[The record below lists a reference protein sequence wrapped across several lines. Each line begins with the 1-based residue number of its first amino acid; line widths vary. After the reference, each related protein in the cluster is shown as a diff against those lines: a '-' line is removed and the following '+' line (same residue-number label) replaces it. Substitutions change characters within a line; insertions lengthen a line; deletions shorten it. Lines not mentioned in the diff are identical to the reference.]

1 MQLTP
6 EQEEELKEKLKHMSP
21 EEIQALQKE
30 HCLFCKII
38 EKSIPS
44 KIIYED
50 EHCIAVLDI
59 HPATPGHILLIPNYH
74 TLLFAQ
80 LPVFV
85 TRHLA
90 KITKHLSQVLLRTL
104 KVQGTTI
111 LVQNGELAGQK
122 PQHAFMHIIPRLE
135 EDSLSLSPPQ
145 NDLQLDILLVKKLA
159 TAYELILTIP
169 EPKLASSEEE
179 EKNFE
184 EIPEQIEEQETVDY
198 SENEEKEP
206 EAIENDPDG
215 EKNSDDSDKIPSLDD
230 FSDLLTEL
238 GGSEDTYEEDSDE
251 QDDSEKDD
259 KEKQEDKKSEE
270 DSDEEEGR
278 DDEKE
283 DDVEELFLD
292 DEETEEEGDDV
303 EELDLDEL
311 SRRLG

>member
-179 EKNFE
+179 KFE

-206 EAIENDPDG
+206 ETIENDPG
-215 EKNSDDSDKIPSLDD
+215 EEENSDEIPTLDD

-259 KEKQEDKKSEE
+259 KEKQEDKESEE

-278 DDEKE
+278 DNEKE
-283 DDVEELFLD
+283 EDVEELSLD

-311 SRRLG
+311 SRRLGHGL

>member
-179 EKNFE
+179 KFE

-206 EAIENDPDG
+206 ETIENDPG
-215 EKNSDDSDKIPSLDD
+215 EEENSDEIHTLDD

-259 KEKQEDKKSEE
+259 KEKQEDKESEE

-278 DDEKE
+278 DNEKE
-283 DDVEELFLD
+283 EDVEELSLD

-311 SRRLG
+311 SRRLGHGL

>member
-179 EKNFE
+179 KFE

-206 EAIENDPDG
+206 ETIENDPG
-215 EKNSDDSDKIPSLDD
+215 EEENSDEIPTLDD

-259 KEKQEDKKSEE
+259 KEKQEDKESEE
-270 DSDEEEGR
+270 DSDNEEGR
-278 DDEKE
+278 DNEKE
-283 DDVEELFLD
+283 EDVEELSLD
-292 DEETEEEGDDV
+292 D
-303 EELDLDEL
+303 
-311 SRRLG
+311 